1 MFMGDDSHLLV
12 AISWLICGAAVAF
25 FIFMKLGAG
34 KLITKGDAI
43 NESIIQRTQME
54 AAEVDLATIDAQL
67 QDPAESRAPASKFD
81 TPE

>member
-1 MFMGDDSHLLV
+1 MQEARIVEVALV
-12 AISWLICGAAVAF
+12 WMMCGVLVAF
-25 FIFMKLGAG
+25 FFLVKLGAG
-34 KLITKGDAI
+34 PAI
-43 NESIIQRTQME
+43 LGGQEVIPQRQME